1 MLVNTPLLEQANT
14 LRRDAADSVPGRL
27 AVLIETRVGQ
37 LVGNS
42 SPTAGLPDDL
52 SPGELLVL
60 DVVEQFLIDVHG
72 ITDERFARLT
82 EHYSPDEQVS
92 IMFHL
97 ALVDGFAKLD
107 RVDSS
112 QEETS

>member
-1 MLVNTPLLEQANT
+1 MLANTPLLEQANA
-14 LRRDAADSVPGRL
+14 LRRDAAESVPGRV
-27 AVLIETRVGQ
+27 AVLIETRVAQ
-37 LVGNS
+37 LVGNP
-42 SPTAGLPDDL
+42 SPPAGIPDDL
-52 SPGELLVL
+52 SPAELLVL

-82 EHYSPDEQVS
+82 DYYTPDEQVS

-97 ALVDGFAKLD
+97 ALVDGFAKVD